1 MALPVEDLKTAI
13 RQALPDLDMVIA
25 WAAGPDSLSHTPLFI
40 TDEEDVERIKWDPR
54 CSQSLA
60 GYLPGLRGKKVG
72 VVAKGCDARSIVE
85 LLQEKLI
92 DREDVTIFG
101 LHCRGTVDSGR
112 VLSVLEPGRGVKG
125 AAIRDGA
132 ATFDTDG
139 GPRTFPLGDV
149 LQEKCFRC
157 TGADAEVC
165 DHFIGEHGEPPRVDD
180 APASTLDRLEAL
192 GMEERLHF
200 WEDQMSRCI
209 RCYACRSACPLCVCQ
224 DHCAAQSRD
233 PHWVDQ
239 TDHPREKLMFQ
250 ALHALHTAGRC
261 TECGECERACPMD
274 LPIMTLKQA
283 LNRKIKDIF
292 DYQAGTD
299 PDQKPPLFQFREEEE
314 RIKERKW

>member
-1 MALPVEDLKTAI
+1 MASPIEELKTAI

-25 WAAGPDSLSHTPLFI
+25 WAAGPDPLSHTPLFI
-40 TDEEDVERIKWDPR
+40 KDEADIDRIEWDPR
-54 CSQSLA
+54 CSQNLA

-72 VVAKGCDARSIVE
+72 IVVKGCDSRSLTE

-92 DREDVTIFG
+92 DRSDVTIFG
-101 LHCRGTVDSGR
+101 LHCRGAVDSR
-112 VLSVLEPGRGVKG
+112 RAKG
-125 AAIRDGA
+125 LLDFRKVDEVAISGA
-132 ATFDTDG
+132 EAGFSG
-139 GPRTFPLGDV
+139 EGQFKSLPLNEV
-149 LQEKCFRC
+149 LQHKCFRC

-165 DHFIGEHGEPPRVDD
+165 DHFLGEHGEPPLTD
-180 APASTLDRLEAL
+180 AAPETTLDALEAMSL
-192 GMEERLHF
+192 EDRLHF
-200 WEDQMSRCI
+200 WEEQMSQCI

-239 TDHPREKLMFQ
+239 TDNPREKLMFQ
-250 ALHALHTAGRC
+250 AIHALHTAGRC

-299 PDQKPPLFQFREEEE
+299 PDKVPPLFQFKEQEEH
-314 RIKERKW
+314 IKERKW